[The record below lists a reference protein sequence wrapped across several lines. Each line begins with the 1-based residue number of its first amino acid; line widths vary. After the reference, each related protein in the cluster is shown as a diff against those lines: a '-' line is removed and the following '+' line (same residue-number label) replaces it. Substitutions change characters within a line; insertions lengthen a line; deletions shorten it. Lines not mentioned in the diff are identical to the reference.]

1 MREIYFITGNKGKLL
16 EAEKKL
22 SDLDVRIIQ
31 KNIGYPEIQA
41 DTLEEVAE
49 FGVQYLVD
57 KVKDTFILEDAGLF
71 IDALKGF
78 PGVYSA
84 YVYKTIGFN
93 GILKLME
100 GIRDRGAVFRS
111 VYAYKEP
118 DSPALFFIG
127 ECRGAIATKN
137 RGSNGFGFDPIFIP
151 SGSTR
156 TFAEMST
163 EEKNSFSHRG
173 KALEKLYDFLENRI
187 KLA

>member
-1 MREIYFITGNKGKLL
+1 MREIYFVTGNKGKLL
-16 EAEKKL
+16 EAQKKF
-22 SDLDVRIIQ
+22 SDLDIKIIQ
-31 KNIGYPEIQA
+31 KDIGYPEIQA

-49 FGVQYLVD
+49 FGVKHVAEKLD
-57 KVKDTFILEDAGLF
+57 TTFILEDAGLF

-84 YVYKTIGFN
+84 YIYKTIGFN
-93 GILKLME
+93 GILKLMKDVN
-100 GIRDRGAVFRS
+100 DRGAIFRS

-118 DSPALFFIG
+118 DSATRFFIG
-127 ECRGAIATKN
+127 ECRGVIAIKD

-151 SGSTR
+151 DGSTR

-173 KALEKLYDFLENRI
+173 KALEKLYEFLENRI
-187 KLA
+187 

>member
-57 KVKDTFILEDAGLF
+57 KVKDTFILEDAVLF

-84 YVYKTIGFN
+84 YVY
-93 GILKLME
+93 
-100 GIRDRGAVFRS
+100 
-111 VYAYKEP
+111 
-118 DSPALFFIG
+118 
-127 ECRGAIATKN
+127 
-137 RGSNGFGFDPIFIP
+137 
-151 SGSTR
+151 
-156 TFAEMST
+156 
-163 EEKNSFSHRG
+163 
-173 KALEKLYDFLENRI
+173 
-187 KLA
+187 